1 MSVTHPNVR
10 GADRTGELVLLWS
23 VIGLLV
29 MGLGTVELALR
40 LGDSADH
47 VHQQLPANPFM
58 LVLRLGQGHVRWPS
72 AGTPIAAAIGG
83 GALLVLVTVISRV
96 LRRQAGGHRV
106 DRAARHMG
114 SGREIAGLSERG
126 AGQIAKRLG
135 LERPGLPIGRQIPSG
150 RTLYAS
156 WEDAGIRSPASGRA
170 RRPRRRSTRCCTPRE
185 RCSPPPT
192 SPI

>member
-58 LVLRLGQGHVRWPS
+58 LVLRL
-72 AGTPIAAAIGG
+72 AGRDTSVGRA
-83 GALLVLVTVISRV
+83 
-96 LRRQAGGHRV
+96 QAR
-106 DRAARHMG
+106 
-114 SGREIAGLSERG
+114 
-126 AGQIAKRLG
+126 
-135 LERPGLPIGRQIPSG
+135 
-150 RTLYAS
+150 
-156 WEDAGIRSPASGRA
+156 RSP
-170 RRPRRRSTRCCTPRE
+170 RRSAEVRCWSW
-185 RCSPPPT
+185 SP
-192 SPI
+192 